1 MAEQVILV
9 TLFLGLL
16 AFGALACCML
26 LCALIQILCYG
37 FDFLSQK
44 YSEMVSEIDN
54 KSSKGED
61 K

>member
-9 TLFLGLL
+9 ALFLGLL
-16 AFGALACCML
+16 AFSALACGML
-26 LCALIQILCYG
+26 LCALIQLVCFG

-44 YSEMVSEIDN
+44 YSEMVSKLN
-54 KSSKGED
+54 KGED